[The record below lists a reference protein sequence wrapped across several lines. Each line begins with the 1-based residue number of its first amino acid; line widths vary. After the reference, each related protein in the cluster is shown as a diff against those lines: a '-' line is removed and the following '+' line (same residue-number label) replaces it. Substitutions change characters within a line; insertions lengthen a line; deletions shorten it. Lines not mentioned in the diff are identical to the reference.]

1 MPATDAFIGPQ
12 PLHRIPTPQ
21 SASQNVCKIAD
32 QFQYPPCVL
41 RASQKHTYGS
51 LSVVQLAGGSPIIS
65 SSCLYAQA
73 KTEYNVSTK
82 HIGRLVHRTGCQG
95 NSPAKKNLKPKMVSI
110 LDTLFGVSL
119 STDKKD
125 GKQKP
130 KPKMASKN
138 LSYSRRHGPWNMK
151 IPHNSQM
158 ASLHISCNQPPL
170 PAPTARLQ
178 FPDQKFS
185 PSLRDIKTWDCR
197 VRTVFFEHLRSI
209 HIEACLWF
217 SWLGKSPISSAC
229 LYVQA
234 KTEYNVS
241 TKILVP
247 RNQPSKEKSE
257 AKNGFNFG
265 YTFWRLFK
273 YRQEGREAKTEAKNG
288 FEKASPI
295 PAAMG
300 HGTWR
305 FHTIR
310 RWRVFTSVA
319 TDFHYPHQQRG
330 CNSRPKIFP
339 NPTGRKDLRL
349 QGTHWGGPWA
359 GLCFHGTFAKLLF
372 ASSMWQSAG
381 FGQLAD

>member
-21 SASQNVCKIAD
+21 SASQNVSKIVD

-41 RASQKHTYGS
+41 RASQKHTYRS
-51 LSVVQLAGGSPIIS
+51 LSVVQLAG
-65 SSCLYAQA
+65 
-73 KTEYNVSTK
+73 
-82 HIGRLVHRTGCQG
+82 R
-95 NSPAKKNLKPKMVSI
+95 
-110 LDTLFGVSL
+110 
-119 STDKKD
+119 
-125 GKQKP
+125 
-130 KPKMASKN
+130 
-138 LSYSRRHGPWNMK
+138 
-151 IPHNSQM
+151 
-158 ASLHISCNQPPL
+158 
-170 PAPTARLQ
+170 
-178 FPDQKFS
+178 
-185 PSLRDIKTWDCR
+185 
-197 VRTVFFEHLRSI
+197 
-209 HIEACLWF
+209 
-217 SWLGKSPISSAC
+217 SPISSAC
-229 LYVQA
+229 LYVQT

-265 YTFWRLFK
+265 YTFWRQFK

-319 TDFHYPHQQRG
+319 TDFTNQQRG

-339 NPTGRKDLRL
+339 NPTGHKDLSTHCVLRASQKHTYRSL
-349 QGTHWGGPWA
+349 SVVQLAGRSPISSACLYVQTKTEYNVSTKILVPRNQPSKEKSEAKNGFNFGYTFWRQFKYRQEGREAKTEAKNGFEKASPIPAAMGHGTWRFHTIRRWRVFTSVATDFTNQQRGCNSRPKIFPNPTGHKDLSTHWGGPWT